1 MIFGTSPKLIG
12 TPLQLEKNRTVKDYI
27 DLLNA
32 DTGLILIGG
41 QAVNLWAEKYQTVN
55 ATILAFQPFTSRDA
69 DFYRRMARLH
79 LPSSWESLPNLS
91 KGRMRIVS
99 HVLKG
104 PEGQTAEII
113 RSVNGLTEMEIEDG
127 AVLITYAGNPMWF
140 LTPVALF
147 QAKLANVN
155 SLPQEERQ
163 DLRHLQLLVPVT
175 LCFFEEILDRYQKPE
190 RPTAILKWLNQ
201 HVENLRLA
209 VYQKHIQPLDWSDY
223 LPIDLMATHPSP
235 SIVSFQKHLKES
247 GRLSDSV

>member
-1 MIFGTSPKLIG
+1 M
-12 TPLQLEKNRTVKDYI
+12 QLERKRTVKDYI
-27 DLLNA
+27 DLLDA
-32 DTGLILIGG
+32 DTGLILVGG
-41 QAVNLWAEKYQTVN
+41 QAVNLWAEKYQTQDAN
-55 ATILAFQPFTSRDA
+55 ILAFQPFTSRDA
-69 DFYRRMARLH
+69 DFYRRFPKLH
-79 LPSSWESLPNLS
+79 LPENWESIPNPS

-113 RSVNGLTEMEIEDG
+113 RSVNGLTEKEIENG
-127 AVLITYAGNPMWF
+127 AISITYAGNPMWF

-175 LCFFEEILDRYQKPE
+175 LCFFEEILDHYQKVE
-190 RPTAILKWLNQ
+190 RPTAILKWLSQ

-209 VYQKHIQPLDWSDY
+209 VTQGHIHSLGWSDC

-235 SIVSFQKHLKES
+235 SIVNFKKHLKES
-247 GRLSDSV
+247 APRSDSV

>member
-12 TPLQLEKNRTVKDYI
+12 TPLPLEKKRTVKDYI
-27 DLLNA
+27 ELLDA
-32 DTGLILIGG
+32 ETGLILVGG
-41 QAVNLWAEKYQTVN
+41 QAVNLWAEKYQTVDTN
-55 ATILAFQPFTSRDA
+55 ILEFQPFTSRDA
-69 DFYRRMARLH
+69 DFYRRLAKLH

-113 RSVNGLTEMEIEDG
+113 RSVNGLTEKEIENG
-127 AVLITYAGNPMWF
+127 AISITYAGNPMWF
-140 LTPVALF
+140 LAPVALF

-175 LCFFEEILDRYQKPE
+175 FCFFEEILERYQKPE
-190 RPTAILKWLNQ
+190 RPTAILKWLSQ

-209 VYQKHIQPLDWSDY
+209 VNQGHIHSLDWCDC

-235 SIVSFQKHLKES
+235 SVVNFQKHLKES
-247 GRLSDSV
+247 APLSDSV